1 MGDLWLNATAGR
13 HLPESGGLTN
23 VAQSLLHI
31 SEQFGSKNQLFQG
44 QNGRGV
50 SDDGP
55 NMVFF
60 FLTENG
66 GKDDQIEWLTS

>member
-1 MGDLWLNATAGR
+1 M
-13 HLPESGGLTN
+13 ESGGLTGRLAN

-31 SEQFGSKNQLFQG
+31 SEQFGSKYQLFQC

-66 GKDDQIEWLTS
+66 GENDQIEWFTS